1 MLSLVGEW
9 YRLFFDYR
17 SNIFLTD
24 FFSVERLLVLSAGW
38 RNENP
43 DPWTSCKSFQ
53 FFLAAVVFGV
63 PPSPQ
68 TIDPE
73 QVASAKAKGN
83 EVDYWEVR
91 VKRAEEKAKRRAEE
105 YRQEQEEYLRE
116 LSEIGNANE
125 DLIEYSAGFGLD
137 PTRAYLFPIQQYLG
151 VTCDFIRVL
160 KNVLTWEES
169 YISFL
174 VSVICFVLSIVVF
187 FVPWA
192 FCIKWLIRIVV
203 WLGFGPWMKLVDMFY
218 FAKLDSSDSE
228 KERKNK
234 LQLEREK
241 KLKQHKKE
249 TQLKREKASKLRDF
263 KQYMFGEHICRVNI
277 LKKDRYYDIPL
288 ETSSAT
294 PYTTKDMRKSLG
306 TLVIEEAGFGVSRV
320 EGQQLEGD
328 MIPKV
333 SEIINRLKM
342 RGILELTASL
352 LDDFLS
358 QYLQICDVPANAV
371 KAGQVT
377 KRTDLLESGSE
388 GKVYSG
394 KDDSSVSAFMK
405 VFTIVLGAGAV
416 TVFGIPL
423 LSWLFGKS
431 YSG

>member
-1 MLSLVGEW
+1 MA
-9 YRLFFDYR
+9 
-17 SNIFLTD
+17 NILLTY
-24 FFSVERLLVLSAGW
+24 FVSVERLLVLSAGW

-43 DPWTSCKSFQ
+43 DLWCRSKSFQ
-53 FFLAAVVFGV
+53 FFLATVVFGV

-105 YRQEQEEYLRE
+105 YRKEQEEYLRE

-125 DLIEYSAGFGLD
+125 DLVEHSTGFGLD

-151 VTCDFIRVL
+151 VACDWIRVL

-192 FCIKWLIRIVV
+192 FCIKWLVRIVV
-203 WLGFGPWMKLVDMFY
+203 WLGFGPWMKLLDIFY
-218 FAKLDSSDSE
+218 FAKLDSSSE

-294 PYTTKDMRKSLG
+294 PYSTKDTRKSLG

-333 SEIINRLKM
+333 SEIINRLH
-342 RGILELTASL
+342 E
-352 LDDFLS
+352 
-358 QYLQICDVPANAV
+358 
-371 KAGQVT
+371 
-377 KRTDLLESGSE
+377 
-388 GKVYSG
+388 
-394 KDDSSVSAFMK
+394 
-405 VFTIVLGAGAV
+405 
-416 TVFGIPL
+416 
-423 LSWLFGKS
+423 
-431 YSG
+431 